1 MAIKRLDEL
10 AVAGKRVFCRVDF
23 NVPLTDDGNVSDD
36 TRISKVLPTI
46 KRLRDAGARVI
57 CASHLGRPKGKVVE
71 KLRMEPVGARLA
83 DLLGDGD
90 VLVTDEPSGDGAR
103 QVIDRAR
110 EGDVVLLENLRFDA
124 RETENEDS
132 FARELAALA
141 DIYLND
147 AFGTAHRAHA
157 STVGMVQYV
166 EQRGAGLLMFRE
178 LEMLGRLL
186 SGAPKP
192 FIAILGG
199 AKVSD
204 KLPVI
209 TNLLGKVDA
218 LIIGGA
224 MANTFIAAQG
234 GALGRSMVESDAL
247 DAARQVLARAQ
258 SKGVDLLLPVD
269 AVVAPSLDAAGGET
283 VPADAIPA
291 EQMAL
296 DIGPQTLAAYRDRLS
311 SAGAVFWN
319 GPMGVFEKEPFAAGT
334 MGIAEAVAASS
345 AMSVVGGGD
354 SVAAVVKSGTA
365 DKITHISTGGGA
377 SLEFMSG
384 KTLPG
389 VAALEV

>member
-90 VLVTDEPSGDGAR
+90 VLVTDELSGDGAR